1 MINADEKNASLTEN
15 RDGLNSDVPV
25 MKIFMNHGKFYLY
38 DTYTNRLFEVTKDHY
53 IELNKLYHLGLKRY
67 LQIYN
72 KSTVYNDIVTLIH
85 KGMLKS
91 NYVKKI
97 THSET
102 DYFES
107 LIDRCIS

>member
-53 IELNKLYHLGLKRY
+53 IELNKLYHL
-67 LQIYN
+67 
-72 KSTVYNDIVTLIH
+72 
-85 KGMLKS
+85 
-91 NYVKKI
+91 
-97 THSET
+97 
-102 DYFES
+102 
-107 LIDRCIS
+107 